1 MNENKKIAL
10 ITGAGSGIGAETA
23 IELSKNNMHV
33 IITDTSLSNLNN
45 TENTI
50 IKNRGT
56 CTVVELDMKDFLGID
71 RLGIEIFK
79 RWKKLDVLISNAAIL
94 GTLGPIYHQSNDEFL
109 DVINVNLISNHRL
122 IRSFDLLLKNSES
135 PKAFFLT
142 SSVAVEARAFWGAY
156 AISKAADSQL
166 ARNIAVEYGRNN
178 IRANCISPGL
188 IKTDFSRTLW
198 ENEAILKSATNGSAL
213 KRIGMPDEIAGAA
226 VFLASDAGKF
236 TTGQNIVIDGG
247 EGE

>member
-1 MNENKKIAL
+1 MNKNKKIAL
-10 ITGAGSGIGAETA
+10 ITGAGNGIGAETA

-33 IITDTSLSNLNN
+33 IISDKSLSSLNN
-45 TENTI
+45 TENI
-50 IKNRGT
+50 IIENGGT

-142 SSVAVEARAFWGAY
+142 SSVAKKAIPFWGAY
-156 AISKAADSQL
+156 AVSKVSLEHMIKIWSEENKQNNLSISLIDPGKTNTKMRKQAMPGEDKSDLQNPNEVAKF
-166 ARNIAVEYGRNN
+166 IVKKV
-178 IRANCISPGL
+178 IS
-188 IKTDFSRTLW
+188 
-198 ENEAILKSATNGSAL
+198 
-213 KRIGMPDEIAGAA
+213 DEIFKG
-226 VFLASDAGKF
+226 
-236 TTGQNIVIDGG
+236 NII
-247 EGE
+247 EIYSLSN

>member
-33 IITDTSLSNLNN
+33 IITDKSLSNLNN

-56 CTVVELDMKDFLGID
+56 CTVVELDMRDFLGID

-122 IRSFDLLLKNSES
+122 IRSFDLLLKNSEF

-142 SSVAVEARAFWGAY
+142 SSVAKKAIPFWGAY
-156 AISKAADSQL
+156 AVSKASLEHMVKIWSEENKQ
-166 ARNIAVEYGRNN
+166 NN
-178 IRANCISPGL
+178 LSISIIDPG
-188 IKTDFSRTLW
+188 KTNTKMRKQAMPGEDKNHLQNP
-198 ENEAILKSATNGSAL
+198 NEVAKFIVKKVIS
-213 KRIGMPDEIAGAA
+213 DEIFKG
-226 VFLASDAGKF
+226 
-236 TTGQNIVIDGG
+236 NIIEINGLN
-247 EGE
+247 E

>member
-1 MNENKKIAL
+1 MNKNKKIAL
-10 ITGAGSGIGAETA
+10 ITGAGNGIGAETA

-33 IITDTSLSNLNN
+33 IISDKSLSGLNN

-50 IKNRGT
+50 LENGGT

-94 GTLGPIYHQSNDEFL
+94 GTLGPIHHQSNDEFL

-122 IRSFDLLLKNSES
+122 IRSFDLLLKNSAS

-142 SSVAVEARAFWGAY
+142 SYVAKKAIPFWGAY
-156 AISKAADSQL
+156 AVSKASLEHMVKIWSEENKQ
-166 ARNIAVEYGRNN
+166 NN
-178 IRANCISPGL
+178 LSISIIDPG
-188 IKTDFSRTLW
+188 KTNTKMRKQAMPSED
-198 ENEAILKSATNGSAL
+198 KSDLQNPNKVAKFIVKKVIS
-213 KRIGMPDEIAGAA
+213 DEIFKG
-226 VFLASDAGKF
+226 
-236 TTGQNIVIDGG
+236 NIIEIYGLNN
-247 EGE
+247 

>member
-1 MNENKKIAL
+1 MNKNKKIAL
-10 ITGAGSGIGAETA
+10 ITGAGNGIGAETA

-33 IITDTSLSNLNN
+33 IISDKSLSSLNN

-50 IKNRGT
+50 IENGGT

-122 IRSFDLLLKNSES
+122 IRSFDSLLKNSAS

-142 SSVAVEARAFWGAY
+142 SSVAKKAIPFWGAY
-156 AISKAADSQL
+156 AVSKSSLEHMVKIWSEENKQ
-166 ARNIAVEYGRNN
+166 NN
-178 IRANCISPGL
+178 LSVSIIDPG
-188 IKTDFSRTLW
+188 KTNTKMRKQAMPG
-198 ENEAILKSATNGSAL
+198 ENENNLQNPHEVAKFIVKKVISDKIFKGNIIEVNG
-213 KRIGMPDEIAGAA
+213 
-226 VFLASDAGKF
+226 F
-236 TTGQNIVIDGG
+236 NN
-247 EGE
+247 

>member
-1 MNENKKIAL
+1 MNKNKKIAL
-10 ITGAGSGIGAETA
+10 ITGAGNGIGAETA

-33 IITDTSLSNLNN
+33 IISDKSLSGLNN

-50 IKNRGT
+50 LENGGT

-122 IRSFDLLLKNSES
+122 IRSFDLLLKNSAS

-142 SSVAVEARAFWGAY
+142 SYVAKKAIPFWGAY
-156 AISKAADSQL
+156 AVSKASLEHMVKIWTEENKQ
-166 ARNIAVEYGRNN
+166 NN
-178 IRANCISPGL
+178 LSISILSL
-188 IKTDFSRTLW
+188 IH
-198 ENEAILKSATNGSAL
+198 I
-213 KRIGMPDEIAGAA
+213 
-226 VFLASDAGKF
+226 
-236 TTGQNIVIDGG
+236 
-247 EGE
+247 

>member
-56 CTVVELDMKDFLGID
+56 CTVVELDMRDFLGID

-122 IRSFDLLLKNSES
+122 IRSFDSLLKNSAS
-135 PKAFFLT
+135 PKALFLT
-142 SSVAVEARAFWGAY
+142 SSVAKKARPFWGAY
-156 AISKAADSQL
+156 AISKASLEHMVKIWSEENKQ
-166 ARNIAVEYGRNN
+166 NN
-178 IRANCISPGL
+178 LSISIIDPG
-188 IKTDFSRTLW
+188 KTNTKMRKQAMPGEDKSDLQNP
-198 ENEAILKSATNGSAL
+198 NEVAKFIVKKVVS
-213 KRIGMPDEIAGAA
+213 DEIFKG
-226 VFLASDAGKF
+226 
-236 TTGQNIVIDGG
+236 NIIEYKD
-247 EGE
+247 

>member
-1 MNENKKIAL
+1 MNKNKKIAL
-10 ITGAGSGIGAETA
+10 ITGAGNGIGAATA

-33 IITDTSLSNLNN
+33 IISDKSLSSLTN

-50 IKNRGT
+50 IENGGT

-109 DVINVNLISNHRL
+109 DVMNVNLISNHRL
-122 IRSFDLLLKNSES
+122 IRSFDSLLKNSAS

-142 SSVAVEARAFWGAY
+142 SSVAKKVIPFWGAY
-156 AISKAADSQL
+156 AVSKASLEHLVKIWSEENKQNNLSISIINPGKTNTKMRKQAMPGEDKSHLQNPNEVAKLIVKKVIADEVFKG
-166 ARNIAVEYGRNN
+166 NIIE
-178 IRANCISPGL
+178 
-188 IKTDFSRTLW
+188 
-198 ENEAILKSATNGSAL
+198 
-213 KRIGMPDEIAGAA
+213 
-226 VFLASDAGKF
+226 
-236 TTGQNIVIDGG
+236 IDGLNN
-247 EGE
+247 

>member
-1 MNENKKIAL
+1 MNKNKKIAL
-10 ITGAGSGIGAETA
+10 ITGAGNGIGAETA

-33 IITDTSLSNLNN
+33 IISDKSLSSLNN

-50 IKNRGT
+50 IENGGT

-122 IRSFDLLLKNSES
+122 IRSFDSLLKNSAS

-142 SSVAVEARAFWGAY
+142 SSVAKKAKPFWGAY
-156 AISKAADSQL
+156 AVSKASLEHMVKIWSEENKQ
-166 ARNIAVEYGRNN
+166 NN
-178 IRANCISPGL
+178 LSISIIDPG
-188 IKTDFSRTLW
+188 KTNTKMRKQAMPGEDKSDLQNP
-198 ENEAILKSATNGSAL
+198 NEVAKKIVKIIIS
-213 KRIGMPDEIAGAA
+213 DEIYKAKTIEING
-226 VFLASDAGKF
+226 L
-236 TTGQNIVIDGG
+236 NN
-247 EGE
+247 